1 MPEIMLPWMLV
12 GVVVLALASIPLN
25 SLSKPLM
32 VVVPLPSAALNPM
45 TLPVTVKAPVE
56 LFRVMPA

>member
-1 MPEIMLPWMLV
+1 LPWTLV
-12 GVVVLALASIPLN
+12 GVVALALASIPLN

-32 VVVPLPSAALNPM
+32 VVVPLPSAPLKPM
-45 TLPVTVKAPVE
+45 TLPVTVNAPVE